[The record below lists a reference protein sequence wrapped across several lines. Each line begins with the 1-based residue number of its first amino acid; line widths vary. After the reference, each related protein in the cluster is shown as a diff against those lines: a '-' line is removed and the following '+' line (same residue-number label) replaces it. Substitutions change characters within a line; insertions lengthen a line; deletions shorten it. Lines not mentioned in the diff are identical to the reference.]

1 MKQNLDPDCFAAR
14 LLEIVAGIEAKK
26 LDDGVMPNYATIDEV
41 FNALKDEISES
52 LREQCRQKRLRWHK
66 TVNGIIMFETIN
78 HKKITI

>member
-14 LLEIVAGIEAKK
+14 LLGTVAGIEAKK

-66 TVNGIIMFETIN
+66 TVNGIIMFETIQDL
-78 HKKITI
+78 KK